1 MLLAVWLVAEGAE
14 SRGVWWVGRG
24 KGFCY
29 LGAVPA
35 FVINVACAV
44 ELGGNSVFAMVRL
57 EDFVGE
63 LDRGVGPLR
72 GVVTFGAVLITA
84 FEV

>member
-1 MLLAVWLVAEGAE
+1 MEGRE
-14 SRGVWWVGRG
+14 TFLNV
-24 KGFCY
+24 
-29 LGAVPA
+29 GAVPA
-35 FVINVACAV
+35 FVIYVACTV
-44 ELGGNSVFAMVRL
+44 EPGGNSVFAMVRL

>member
-1 MLLAVWLVAEGAE
+1 MWRLEGGE
-14 SRGVWWVGRG
+14 TFLNV
-24 KGFCY
+24 
-29 LGAVPA
+29 GAVPA
-35 FVINVACAV
+35 FVIDVACTV